1 MNHKTSYRILKL
13 VNGDDII
20 GEITESSSK
29 KLALYRPF
37 QMKVIT
43 IADADQSSLFQT
55 EVLMMRNWLS
65 LTNEINSIIS
75 RNHVISISIP
85 KESII
90 SCYEEEKKKEDDP
103 DYFEN
108 KTKQILNDIEDSN
121 DNENEE
127 YEFTIDPEFI
137 EKILNDIMKSKES
150 TLPFMEEDYIDNNNE
165 DSNVKEYDDQDTD
178 KDMFGF

>member
-65 LTNEINSIIS
+65 LTNEINSIIA

-90 SCYEEEKKKEDDP
+90 KCYEEEKKKEDDP
-103 DYFEN
+103 DYLEN
-108 KTKQILNDIEDSN
+108 KHKEILDELENAK
-121 DNENEE
+121 ENEE

>member
-20 GEITESSSK
+20 GEITESSNK

-43 IADADQSSLFQT
+43 IADADDESLFQT
-55 EVLMMRNWLS
+55 EILMMRNWLS
-65 LTNEINSIIS
+65 LTNEINSIIA

-90 SCYEEEKKKEDDP
+90 NCYEEEKKKEDDP

-108 KTKQILNDIEDSN
+108 KHKQISIDLEDAG
-121 DNENEE
+121 DNEE
-127 YEFTIDPEFI
+127 YEITVDPEFI
-137 EKILNDIMKSKES
+137 EKILGDILKSKES
-150 TLPFMEEDYIDNNNE
+150 ILPFMEDFINNNNNE
-165 DSNVKEYDDQDTD
+165 DSNVKEFDDQDTD
-178 KDMFGF
+178 KDMFGY